1 MTSVEKKA
9 WHAEEIESVLELLNS
24 NRYGISEEEARERLE
39 RFGPNELMEEK
50 KTTPLE
56 LFIGQFKS
64 ILVII
69 LIISAIVSAFISIR
83 QGEPFTDTY
92 VILLIVVLNAILGF
106 VQEYRAEKAV
116 EALKRMVAPQVLVMR
131 GGRESSI
138 DSKNLVPG
146 DVILLE
152 AGSRIPA
159 DSRLLEAA
167 NLHVDEAALTG
178 ESRPVTKSLGVLGV
192 DTGVGDCRNMVFMGT
207 VATGGRAVAVV
218 TETGMNTEFGNIA
231 GMVQAVEQEEPPLKQ
246 KMERMGRQLGAISV
260 ILCIWVFLIGVFVH
274 KFDLETM
281 FMTAVSLAVSAIPE
295 GLPAVLTITLALGV
309 SRMARQ
315 QAIVRRLAS
324 VETLGSTTVICS
336 DKTGTLTRNEMT
348 VKRIESKGRIIDVTG
363 AGYIPK
369 GEFLLGDEGTDPQAD
384 GDLDTLLRI
393 GYLNNDSHLQENNG
407 TWVVFGDPTEGA
419 LTVAGAKAGL
429 SDSLKKAYPRIGEFP
444 FESARKMM
452 STIHNTPDG
461 GKVAYVKGAPEV
473 ILGRSVRILE
483 NGNVRPLTNDD
494 REFIQLA
501 VTDMAREALRVL
513 AMSYKDLPFDAGDF
527 EMEEIES
534 GLTYVGLMGMIDPP
548 RDEVPPAIKMCNQ
561 AGIRS
566 VMVTGDHRLTAVAIA
581 KEIGMLEGD
590 DSSSVLTGAD
600 LEKMRDDD
608 LDEVIEEV
616 KVLARVSPEHKVR
629 IAQSLRRRGHIVAMT
644 GDGVNDAPALKT
656 ADIGVAMGI
665 KGTDVTKEASDMV
678 LEDDN
683 FATIVRAVQG
693 GRHIYNNVTKYLR
706 LMLAANFDEFIEIT
720 AVTLLGLPLPFLP
733 IHILW
738 VNLVTDGLPAV
749 ALSIDPPD
757 ADIMQYPPRDPNEG
771 LLTRFW
777 RFLLFAA
784 IVDFVSDFIPFL
796 YTYATVFAQ
805 EMALHGIE
813 NLAYEVAATQART
826 VAFTSIVFFEFF
838 LAYQCRSETHH
849 IFAMGLRGWTENKML
864 FVSVAAGLA
873 MQMAILYVPALNTV
887 FRVAPLTPFQLLLCF
902 VGSLTAFLIMPGK
915 LIPRRRYVTRQK
927 LIDV

>member
-1 MTSVEKKA
+1 MTSVEKRA
-9 WHAEEIESVLELLNS
+9 WHAEDIESVLESLGS
-24 NRYGISEEEARERLE
+24 SRGGIGEEEARERLE
-39 RFGPNELMEEK
+39 RFGPNELREERR
-50 KTTPLE
+50 TTPFE
-56 LFIGQFKS
+56 LFLGQFKS

-69 LIISAIVSAFISIR
+69 LMISAIVSAFISVR

-92 VILLIVVLNAILGF
+92 VILIIVVLNAVLGF

-116 EALKRMVAPQVLVMR
+116 EALKKMVAPQVLVMR

-138 DSKNLVPG
+138 DSKDLVPG
-146 DVILLE
+146 DVVLLE
-152 AGSRIPA
+152 AGSRIPS
-159 DSRLLEAA
+159 DSRLLEVA
-167 NLHVDEAALTG
+167 NLQVDEAALTG
-178 ESRPVTKSLGVLGV
+178 ESRPVTKSPGVLGE
-192 DTGVGDCRNMVFMGT
+192 DAGVGDRRNMVFMGT
-207 VATGGRAVAVV
+207 VVTGGRAVAVV
-218 TETGMNTEFGNIA
+218 TETGMSTEFGKIA

-260 ILCIWVFLIGVFVH
+260 ILCVWVFLIGVFVH

-309 SRMARQ
+309 SKMARQ
-315 QAIVRRLAS
+315 KAIVRRLAS

-348 VKRIESKGRIIDVTG
+348 VKRIESRGRIMDVTG
-363 AGYIPK
+363 AGYVPK
-369 GEFLLGDEGTDPQAD
+369 GEFLLGDEGIDPLD
-384 GDLDTLLRI
+384 DDLDLLLRI
-393 GYLNNDSHLQENNG
+393 GYLNNDAHLQENNG

-429 SDSLKKAYPRIGEFP
+429 SDSLKDAYPRIGEFP

-452 STIHNTPDG
+452 STIHGTPEG

-473 ILGRSVRILE
+473 VLGRSVSIRE
-483 NGNVRPLTNDD
+483 NGSVRRLTEED
-494 REFIQLA
+494 RDRIQSA
-501 VTDMAREALRVL
+501 VMGMAREALRVL
-513 AMSYKDLPFDAGDF
+513 AMSYKDLPADAGDF
-527 EMEEIES
+527 EMDEIES

-561 AGIRS
+561 SGIRS

-581 KEIGMLEGD
+581 KEIGMLEDD

-600 LEKMRDDD
+600 LEDMNDDE

-616 KVLARVSPEHKVR
+616 RVFARVSPEHKMR
-629 IAQSLRRRGHIVAMT
+629 IAQSLKRNGHIVAMT
-644 GDGVNDAPALKT
+644 GDGVNDAPALKA

-683 FATIVRAVQG
+683 FATIVRAVRG
-693 GRHIYNNVTKYLR
+693 GRHIYDNVTKYLR

-720 AVTLLGLPLPFLP
+720 VVTLLGLPLPFLP

-738 VNLVTDGLPAV
+738 INLVTDGLPAV

-757 ADIMQYPPRDPNEG
+757 PDLMQYPPRDPNEG
-771 LLTRFW
+771 LLSRFW
-777 RFLLFAA
+777 RFILFAA
-784 IVDFVSDFIPFL
+784 IVDFISDFIPFL
-796 YTYATVFAQ
+796 YTYATVHAQ

-813 NLAYEVAATQART
+813 KVAYDVASTQART
-826 VAFTSIVFFEFF
+826 VAFTSIVFFEFL
-838 LAYQCRSETHH
+838 LAYQSRSETHH
-849 IFAMGLRGWTENKML
+849 IFAMGLKGWTENKML
-864 FVSVAAGLA
+864 FISVVVSLA
-873 MQMAILYVPALNTV
+873 MQMAIIYVPALNTV

-915 LIPRRRYVTRQK
+915 LIPRRRYVTRRK
-927 LIDV
+927 N

>member
-1 MTSVEKKA
+1 MTSVEKRA
-9 WHAEEIESVLELLNS
+9 WHAEDIESVLESLGS
-24 NRYGISEEEARERLE
+24 SRGGIGEEEARERLE
-39 RFGPNELMEEK
+39 RFGPNELREERR
-50 KTTPLE
+50 TTPFE
-56 LFIGQFKS
+56 LFLGQFKS

-69 LIISAIVSAFISIR
+69 LMISAIVSAFISVR

-92 VILLIVVLNAILGF
+92 VILIIVVLNAVLGF

-116 EALKRMVAPQVLVMR
+116 EALKKMVAPQVLVMR

-138 DSKNLVPG
+138 DSKDLVPG
-146 DVILLE
+146 DVVLLE
-152 AGSRIPA
+152 AGSRIPS
-159 DSRLLEAA
+159 DSRLLEVA
-167 NLHVDEAALTG
+167 NLQVDEAALTG
-178 ESRPVTKSLGVLGV
+178 ESRPVTKSPGVLGE
-192 DTGVGDCRNMVFMGT
+192 DAGVGDRRNMVFMGT
-207 VATGGRAVAVV
+207 VVTGGRAVAVV
-218 TETGMNTEFGNIA
+218 TETGMSTEFGKIA

-260 ILCIWVFLIGVFVH
+260 ILCVWVFLIGVFVH

-348 VKRIESKGRIIDVTG
+348 VKRIESRGRIMDVTG
-363 AGYIPK
+363 AGYVPK
-369 GEFLLGDEGTDPQAD
+369 GEFLLGDEGIDPLD
-384 GDLDTLLRI
+384 DDLDLLLRI
-393 GYLNNDSHLQENNG
+393 GYLNNDAHLQENNG

-429 SDSLKKAYPRIGEFP
+429 SDSLKDAYPRIGEFP

-452 STIHNTPDG
+452 STIHGTPEG

-473 ILGRSVRILE
+473 VLGRSVSIRE
-483 NGNVRPLTNDD
+483 NGSVRRLTEED
-494 REFIQLA
+494 RDRIQSA
-501 VTDMAREALRVL
+501 VMGMAREALRVL
-513 AMSYKDLPFDAGDF
+513 AMSYKDLPADAGDF
-527 EMEEIES
+527 EMDEIES

-561 AGIRS
+561 SGIRS

-581 KEIGMLEGD
+581 KEIGMLEDD

-600 LEKMRDDD
+600 LEDMNDDE

-616 KVLARVSPEHKVR
+616 RVFARVSPEHKMR
-629 IAQSLRRRGHIVAMT
+629 IAQSLKRNGHIVAMT
-644 GDGVNDAPALKT
+644 GDGVNDAPALKA

-683 FATIVRAVQG
+683 FATIVRAVRG
-693 GRHIYNNVTKYLR
+693 GRHIYDNVTKYLR

-720 AVTLLGLPLPFLP
+720 VVTLLGLPLPFLP

-738 VNLVTDGLPAV
+738 INLVTDGLPAV

-757 ADIMQYPPRDPNEG
+757 PDLMQYPPRDPNEG
-771 LLTRFW
+771 LLSRFW
-777 RFLLFAA
+777 RFILFAA
-784 IVDFVSDFIPFL
+784 IVDFISDFIPFL
-796 YTYATVFAQ
+796 YTYATVHAQ

-813 NLAYEVAATQART
+813 KVAYDVASTQART
-826 VAFTSIVFFEFF
+826 VAFTSIVFFEFL
-838 LAYQCRSETHH
+838 LAYQSRSETHH
-849 IFAMGLRGWTENKML
+849 IFAMGLKGWTENRML
-864 FVSVAAGLA
+864 FISVVVSLA
-873 MQMAILYVPALNTV
+873 MQMAIIYVPALNTM

-915 LIPRRRYVTRQK
+915 LIPRRRYVTRRK
-927 LIDV
+927 N